1 MKRESK
7 NNSRQY
13 FIISLVLML
22 LSNRVLFDGARLFNE
37 NLRHWDLRLPLDA
50 RIPFLPW
57 TILIYAGCGFWWL
70 YIYWL
75 ISQRNRPDA
84 DRFFAANLLSKA
96 VSFLVFVLFP
106 TAVTRPE
113 LGGESVWISLLRIL
127 YVLDKPDNVF
137 PSIHCVLGWFCW
149 IGVREEE
156 DIPFPC
162 RFSSLLMAV
171 AVCLS
176 TLTVRQHVL
185 LDVAGGILLSEICY
199 WAAGCEKLGQCYASF
214 ANSILTGTGRIKEKL
229 MIIPARQRY

>member
-1 MKRESK
+1 MGSALAFR
-7 NNSRQY
+7 RPDPV
-13 FIISLVLML
+13 FAL
-22 LSNRVLFDGARLFNE
+22 DDP
-37 NLRHWDLRLPLDA
+37 DLR
-50 RIPFLPW
+50 RVRFLVALYLLADLTAKPP
-57 TILIYAGCGFWWL
+57 GC
-70 YIYWL
+70 
-75 ISQRNRPDA
+75 RP
-84 DRFFAANLLSKA
+84 FFAANLLSKA

-127 YVLDKPDNVF
+127 YVLDKPGNVF
-137 PSIHCVLGWFCW
+137 PSIHCVLGWLCW

-156 DIPFPC
+156 DIPF

-199 WAAGCEKLGQCYASF
+199 WAAGCEKLRQCYASF
-214 ANSILTGTGRIKEKL
+214 ANRILTGTGQIKEKL